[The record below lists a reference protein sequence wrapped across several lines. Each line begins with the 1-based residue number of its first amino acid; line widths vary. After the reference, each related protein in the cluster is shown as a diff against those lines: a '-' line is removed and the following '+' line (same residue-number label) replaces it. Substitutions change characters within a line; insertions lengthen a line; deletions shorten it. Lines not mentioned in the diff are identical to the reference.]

1 MTFRIHNT
9 VLTLR
14 FGFFAVLAVLLTL
27 DGGVHVLPALLA
39 VAVHE
44 TGHILAAKL
53 CGMQINRSRSAR
65 SAFTWRGRRQASAI
79 FVAPSCRLRGRLQ
92 IYLASCCFCRCRVPI
107 LPCSSRC
114 SRSTCCPPYRWTAA
128 PRFTVCCA
136 AHLVKKRPS
145 DITVSS
151 VLLAAYPRHARVFGF
166 DFYGLQ
172 LYAFVFGGLHLIL
185 LNSETAGEH
194 VLKFPRCSVII
205 K

>member
-1 MTFRIHNT
+1 MRQGTFW
-9 VLTLR
+9 
-14 FGFFAVLAVLLTL
+14 
-27 DGGVHVLPALLA
+27 
-39 VAVHE
+39 
-44 TGHILAAKL
+44 AAKL
-53 CGMQINRSRSAR
+53 CGMQIKSVTFGALGIHM
-65 SAFTWRGRRQASAI
+65 AGETASVAI

-92 IYLASCCFCRCRVPI
+92 IYLASCCFCRCRAPI

-136 AHLVKKRPS
+136 APFSEKTAERANNRVVRPS
-145 DITVSS
+145 G
-151 VLLAAYPRHARVFGF
+151 AYPRHARVFGF

-172 LYAFVFGGLHLIL
+172 LHAFVFGGLHLIL

-205 K
+205 

>member
-1 MTFRIHNT
+1 MTYRIHNT

-53 CGMQINRSRSAR
+53 CGMQIKSVTFGALGIHMAGETASVGD
-65 SAFTWRGRRQASAI
+65 FRRAVVS
-79 FVAPSCRLRGRLQ
+79 
-92 IYLASCCFCRCRVPI
+92 LAGPFANLLSFLLL

-114 SRSTCCPPYRWTAA
+114 SRSTCCLPYRWTAA

-136 AHLVKKRPS
+136 VHLVKKRPS
-145 DITVSS
+145 
-151 VLLAAYPRHARVFGF
+151 A
-166 DFYGLQ
+166 Q
-172 LYAFVFGGLHLIL
+172 
-185 LNSETAGEH
+185 
-194 VLKFPRCSVII
+194 
-205 K
+205 

>member
-53 CGMQINRSRSAR
+53 CGMQIKSVTFGALGIHMAGETASVGD
-65 SAFTWRGRRQASAI
+65 FRRAVVSLA
-79 FVAPSCRLRGRLQ
+79 GRLQ
-92 IYLASCCFCRCRVPI
+92 IYLASCCFCRCRAPI

-136 AHLVKKRPS
+136 AHLV
-145 DITVSS
+145 
-151 VLLAAYPRHARVFGF
+151 
-166 DFYGLQ
+166 
-172 LYAFVFGGLHLIL
+172 
-185 LNSETAGEH
+185 
-194 VLKFPRCSVII
+194 
-205 K
+205 